1 MEEKMARVTEMNGRK
16 YWEDYKGDLTA
27 VENISKEDKARDK
40 VVEACCAKAIKLN
53 EQIAKTK
60 AEITALIDEYLS
72 TVAEKFGTEW
82 KGNTN
87 IINFS
92 QDLRVD
98 VKVQNTIG
106 FDEKLNVAKNL
117 IDECVA
123 AWSTD
128 ANPALATIVN
138 KAFETDR
145 KGKINREFIF
155 KLLKMKMNAKTHM
168 DKWEQAM
175 ELLRDSM
182 TIEGSKPYYNFRRR
196 KENGE
201 WELITLDFAAL

>member
-1 MEEKMARVTEMNGRK
+1 MEEKMAKVTEMNGRK

>member
-1 MEEKMARVTEMNGRK
+1 MARVTEMNGRK

>member
-1 MEEKMARVTEMNGRK
+1 MAKVTEMNGRK

>member
-1 MEEKMARVTEMNGRK
+1 MAKVTEMNGRK

-92 QDLRVD
+92 QDLRVE

>member
-1 MEEKMARVTEMNGRK
+1 MAKVIEMNGRK

-40 VVEACCAKAIKLN
+40 VVEACCAKAVKLN

-60 AEITALIDEYLS
+60 AEITALIEEYLS

-87 IINFS
+87 IVNFS

-168 DKWEQAM
+168 NKWEQAM
-175 ELLRDSM
+175 ELLKDSV

-201 WELITLDFAAL
+201 WELIVLDFAAL

>member
-1 MEEKMARVTEMNGRK
+1 MARVTEMNGRK

-155 KLLKMKMNAKTHM
+155 KLTKMKMNAKTHM
-168 DKWEQAM
+168 EEWEKAM
-175 ELLRDSM
+175 QLLRDSM